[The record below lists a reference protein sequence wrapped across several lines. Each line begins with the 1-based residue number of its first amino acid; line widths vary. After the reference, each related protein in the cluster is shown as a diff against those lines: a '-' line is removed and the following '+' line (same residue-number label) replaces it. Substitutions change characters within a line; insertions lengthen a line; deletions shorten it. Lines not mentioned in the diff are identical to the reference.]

1 MLLFYED
8 VTLLADWEGGDASW
22 WQQNTLEQ
30 IRVTK
35 YLHDKGFI
43 HTGLND
49 PRNFAIQDNK
59 LKMLNVT
66 SSLHEY
72 LQTHPNS
79 NGETVKR
86 DNFKSL
92 RHLMRLRN
100 QEKKALTGIDEA
112 FFNLFDRDDL
122 DYTDWVHK
130 LITHPYGM
138 NSRKYML
145 CFQRIHLADERRYLK
160 ENLATVTEGQQFDQ
174 YRNWIW
180 TIQSKNVRHLKEA
193 LPKELGE
200 RKKEQYTDGDIKS
213 LVRFL
218 RNIAQHKHGE
228 EADQL
233 TFEQIAQYYDEIT
246 AEVEEIFPGLLTLLL
261 EQVKVDSKYYWFFS
275 F

>member
-1 MLLFYED
+1 
-8 VTLLADWEGGDASW
+8 
-22 WQQNTLEQ
+22 
-30 IRVTK
+30 
-35 YLHDKGFI
+35 
-43 HTGLND
+43 
-49 PRNFAIQDNK
+49 
-59 LKMLNVT
+59 
-66 SSLHEY
+66 
-72 LQTHPNS
+72 
-79 NGETVKR
+79 
-86 DNFKSL
+86 
-92 RHLMRLRN
+92 
-100 QEKKALTGIDEA
+100 
-112 FFNLFDRDDL
+112 
-122 DYTDWVHK
+122 
-130 LITHPYGM
+130 
-138 NSRKYML
+138 ML

-233 TFEQIAQYYDEIT
+233 TFGQIAQYYDEIT